1 MASSVSAIIWAGLSW
16 IRTGKPSVVATI
28 NGAIAGLA
36 GITPASGYVSVE
48 HAFVIAI
55 AIGVISYSAVVLFKE
70 KLKIDDALDVSSV
83 HGVAGIVGALAIG
96 IFASSIINPGGP
108 DGLLFGNPDQ
118 LWIQAVGVG
127 VAGAMG
133 FGGTW
138 IILQL
143 MKHTIGIR
151 VSAEVEDIG
160 LDISEHAE
168 SAYSDEEE
176 FMLDMDDY
184 KDDLQEKDEILFK
197 KKLKSDEK

>member
-1 MASSVSAIIWAGLSW
+1 MDKNRKTI
-16 IRTGKPSVVATI
+16 VVATI

-36 GITPASGYVSVE
+36 GITPASGFVSVE
-48 HAFVIAI
+48 HSFIIGI
-55 AIGVISYSAVVLFKE
+55 AIGVISYSGVVLFKE

-83 HGVAGIVGALAIG
+83 HGVAGIVGSLAIG
-96 IFASSIINPGGP
+96 IFASTAINPGGV

-138 IILQL
+138 IILQII
-143 MKHTIGIR
+143 KHLVGIR
-151 VSAEVEDIG
+151 VSAEVEDAG

-168 SAYSDEEE
+168 SAYSEEEE
-176 FMLDMDDY
+176 FKLDMDTYTDNL
-184 KDDLQEKDEILFK
+184 KDKDEIFRK
-197 KKLKSDEK
+197 K

>member
-1 MASSVSAIIWAGLSW
+1 M
-16 IRTGKPSVVATI
+16 
-28 NGAIAGLA
+28 
-36 GITPASGYVSVE
+36 
-48 HAFVIAI
+48 
-55 AIGVISYSAVVLFKE
+55 LFKE

-96 IFASSIINPGGP
+96 IFASTAINPGGV

-138 IILQL
+138 IILQVL
-143 MKHTIGIR
+143 KRTIGIR
-151 VSAEVEDIG
+151 VSAEVEDVG
-160 LDISEHAE
+160 LDNSEHAE

-184 KDDLQEKDEILFK
+184 TDELQDKDEILFK
-197 KKLKSDEK
+197 KKFPGKKQ